1 MSIVST
7 TRCGML
13 GYKLTDEIVQ
23 KNLGFNNEIFKE
35 FGYFFG
41 IGNTGHS
48 SFISKLFIHKDY
60 PNLIITK
67 VKSFGDMY
75 LYFILYIPCGEVFGK
90 VLLSNWKKF
99 QQAPEYSRF
108 KEVELQYVYCGNN
121 LVNNGYDVMNFIE
134 KHKDFLE
141 KSAKSIYEAAN
152 FLIKNTDQYKEI
164 TL

>member
-23 KNLGFNNEIFKE
+23 QNLGFNNEIFKE

-41 IGNTGHS
+41 FGNTGHS

-75 LYFILYIPCGEVFGK
+75 LYFILYIPLAEVFGK

-99 QQAPEYSRF
+99 QQSPEYSRF
-108 KEVELQYVYCGNN
+108 NEVELQYKYCGNN
-121 LVNNGYDVMNFIE
+121 IVNDGYDVMNFIE
-134 KHKDFLE
+134 KNKDFLE
-141 KSAKSIYEAAN
+141 KSAKSIHEAAN
-152 FLIKNTDQYKEI
+152 FLIKNTDQYKDVK
-164 TL
+164 L

>member
-13 GYKLTDEIVQ
+13 GYTLTDEIVQ
-23 KNLGFNNEIFKE
+23 QNLGFNNEIFKE

-48 SFISKLFIHKDY
+48 SFISKVFIHKDY

-67 VKSFGDMY
+67 AKSFGDVY
-75 LYFILYIPCGEVFGK
+75 LYFILYIPLAEVFGK

-99 QQAPEYSRF
+99 QQAPEYSYF
-108 KEVELQYVYCGNN
+108 KDTELHYKYCGNN

-141 KSAKSIYEAAN
+141 KSAKSIHEAAN
-152 FLIKNTDQYKEI
+152 FLIKNTDQYKDA

>member
-1 MSIVST
+1 MSIVSST
-7 TRCGML
+7 CCGML
-13 GYKLTDEIVQ
+13 GYKLTDENIQ
-23 KNLGFNNEIFKE
+23 QNLGFNNEIFKE

-48 SFISKLFIHKDY
+48 SFVSKVFIHKDY

-67 VKSFGDMY
+67 VKSFGEMY

-108 KEVELQYVYCGNN
+108 KEVELQYIYCGNN
-121 LVNNGYDVMNFIE
+121 IVNNGYDVMNFIE

>member
-23 KNLGFNNEIFKE
+23 QNLGFNNEIFKE

-41 IGNTGHS
+41 FGNTGHS
-48 SFISKLFIHKDY
+48 SFISNLFIHKDY

-67 VKSFGDMY
+67 VKSFGDVY
-75 LYFILYIPCGEVFGK
+75 LYFILYIPLAEVFGK

-108 KEVELQYVYCGNN
+108 SEVELQYVYCGNN
-121 LVNNGYDVMNFIE
+121 IVKNGYDVMNFIE
-134 KHKDFLE
+134 KNKDFLE
-141 KSAKSIYEAAN
+141 KSAKSIHEAAN
-152 FLIKNTDQYKEI
+152 FLIKNTDQYKDV

>member
-23 KNLGFNNEIFKE
+23 QNLGFNNEIFKE

-108 KEVELQYVYCGNN
+108 NEVELKYVYCADR
-121 LVNNGYDVMNFIE
+121 LIKDGYDVLNFIDE
-134 KHKDFLE
+134 HKDFLE

-152 FLIKNTDQYKEI
+152 FLIKNTDQYKDVK
-164 TL
+164 L

>member
-23 KNLGFNNEIFKE
+23 QNLGFNNEIFKE

-48 SFISKLFIHKDY
+48 SFISKVFIHKDY

-67 VKSFGDMY
+67 AKSFGDVY
-75 LYFILYIPCGEVFGK
+75 LYFILYIPLGEVFGK
-90 VLLSNWKKF
+90 VLISNWKKF
-99 QQAPEYSRF
+99 QQSPEYSCF
-108 KEVELQYVYCGNN
+108 KDTELQYKYCGNN

-134 KHKDFLE
+134 KNKDFLE

-152 FLIKNTDQYKEI
+152 FFIKNTDQYKDV

>member
-13 GYKLTDEIVQ
+13 GYKLTDENIQ
-23 KNLGFNNEIFKE
+23 QNLGFNNEVFKE

-41 IGNTGHS
+41 FGNTGHS

-67 VKSFGDMY
+67 VKSFGDVY
-75 LYFILYIPCGEVFGK
+75 LYFILYIPLGEVFGK
-90 VLLSNWKKF
+90 VLLGDWKKF
-99 QQAPEYSRF
+99 QQTPEYSRF
-108 KEVELQYVYCGNN
+108 SEVELQYVYCGNN
-121 LVNNGYDVMNFIE
+121 IVNNGYDVMNFIE

-141 KSAKSIYEAAN
+141 NSAKSIYEAAN

>member
-23 KNLGFNNEIFKE
+23 QNLGFNNEIFKE

-41 IGNTGHS
+41 FGNTGHS

-67 VKSFGDMY
+67 VKSFGDVY
-75 LYFILYIPCGEVFGK
+75 LYFILYIPLAEVFGK

-99 QQAPEYSRF
+99 QQSPEYSRF
-108 KEVELQYVYCGNN
+108 NEVELQYKYCGNN
-121 LVNNGYDVMNFIE
+121 IVNDGYDVMNFIE
-134 KHKDFLE
+134 KNKDFLE
-141 KSAKSIYEAAN
+141 KSAKSIHEAAN
-152 FLIKNTDQYKEI
+152 FLIKNTDQYKDVK
-164 TL
+164 L

>member
-1 MSIVST
+1 MSIVSS

-13 GYKLTDEIVQ
+13 GYKLTDENIQ
-23 KNLGFNNEIFKE
+23 QNLGFNNEVFKE

-41 IGNTGHS
+41 FGNTGHS

-67 VKSFGDMY
+67 VKSFGDVY
-75 LYFILYIPCGEVFGK
+75 LYFILYIPLGEVFGK
-90 VLLSNWKKF
+90 VLLGDWKKF
-99 QQAPEYSRF
+99 QQTSEYSRF
-108 KEVELQYVYCGNN
+108 SEVELQYVYCGNN
-121 LVNNGYDVMNFIE
+121 IVNNGYDVMNFIE

-141 KSAKSIYEAAN
+141 NSAKSIYEAAN